1 MSRPDFVTNEDIAR
15 WSEQIDSEAELDLLV
30 QFPLIREVCYAG
42 LWMVEELNKL
52 HCPEEYIVRIQYAAG
67 QGSFG
72 REPWA
77 VHQEFLERYRLG
89 ELVFEDDPD
98 GNTQT
103 N

>member
-15 WSEQIDSEAELDLLV
+15 WSDQIDSESELQVLA

-42 LWMVEELNKL
+42 LWLVEELRKL
-52 HCPEEYIVRIQYAAG
+52 QCPEEYIVRIQYTAG
-67 QGSFG
+67 RVSYGH
-72 REPWA
+72 EPWT

-89 ELVFEDDPD
+89 ELEFEDDPD
-98 GNTQT
+98 GNPQA